1 MMLLELAQFV
11 EVVLVKDLI
20 VEVEKVLCWVEEQM
34 EQLLVEQE
42 WSVVVA
48 EALKGW

>member
-42 WSVVVA
+42 
-48 EALKGW
+48 

>member
-11 EVVLVKDLI
+11 EVVLVKNLI

-42 WSVVVA
+42 
-48 EALKGW
+48 

>member
-1 MMLLELAQFV
+1 MVLLELAQFV
-11 EVVLVKDLI
+11 EVVLVKDLM

-42 WSVVVA
+42 
-48 EALKGW
+48 